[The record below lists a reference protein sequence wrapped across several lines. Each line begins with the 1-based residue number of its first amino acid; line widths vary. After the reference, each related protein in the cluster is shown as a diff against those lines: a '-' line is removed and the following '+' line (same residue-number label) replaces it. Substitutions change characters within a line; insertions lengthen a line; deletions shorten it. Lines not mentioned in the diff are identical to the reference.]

1 MRLSPAPND
10 ALHRILQRI
19 SDSRFFTFS
28 LCLHTIFVLIA
39 GGTVLFHVTS
49 TPPDFEAGAGG
60 ILVEEPDQ
68 KKPPSEPTFTTTT
81 DPQFMPA
88 PPVMMIPLSVLVT
101 SSQQVPTWKMPVLPK
116 PSLRGIT
123 DSMKD
128 TLAAL
133 GDRFGKPAASSMGSA
148 GAVMGSTGGARSAM
162 IFGKKIM
169 ASRLGVIL
177 DVSGSAHPR
186 LAGAVTE
193 IQNGF
198 ADATLILYP
207 GCGMVQFDGKPDCE
221 IRKFSSITPQEL
233 AANTGYFTT
242 RAQLAKALTIDTFQK
257 MTARPSVKDTLFVA
271 WYGGVGKEN
280 TGDRLIGQT
289 QVAFDDLIKRGVDAI
304 YWFSDFNDAVDPR
317 VADRLAAQL
326 QSRHIVLHVHNFS
339 GRPVNEEVTNLA
351 IHSGGTVNLEKT
363 Y

>member
-1 MRLSPAPND
+1 MRPPPAPND

-60 ILVEEPDQ
+60 MLVEEPDQ

-81 DPQFMPA
+81 DRQFTPA
-88 PPVMMIPLSVLVT
+88 PPVMIIPLSALVT
-101 SSQQVPTWKMPVLPK
+101 ASQVVPTWKMPVLPK
-116 PSLRGIT
+116 PSLRGMT
-123 DSMKD
+123 DSVRD
-128 TLAAL
+128 TLATL
-133 GDRFGKPAASSMGSA
+133 GDRLGKPAPSPGSD
-148 GAVMGSTGGARSAM
+148 GALAGSTGGARWAT
-162 IFGKKIM
+162 IFGKKIT

-177 DVSGSAHPR
+177 DVSGSAQPR

-198 ADATLILYP
+198 ADATIILYP

-242 RAQLAKALTIDTFQK
+242 RAQLVKALTIDNFQK

-280 TGDRLIGQT
+280 TGARLIGQT

-304 YWFSDFNDAVDPR
+304 YWFSDFEDAVDPR

-339 GRPVNEEVTNLA
+339 GHPVNEEVANLA
-351 IHSGGTVNLEKT
+351 TNSGGTVNLEKT